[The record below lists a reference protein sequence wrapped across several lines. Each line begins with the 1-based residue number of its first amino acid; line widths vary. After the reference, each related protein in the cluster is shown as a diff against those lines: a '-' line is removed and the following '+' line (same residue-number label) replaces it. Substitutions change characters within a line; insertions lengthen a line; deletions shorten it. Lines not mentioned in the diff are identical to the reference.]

1 VSGVDVSAGA
11 SADAPLASANKP
23 AAPNTGMALRLLFRV
38 DVCFA
43 RDIGETS
50 CLPTFVAPTTIA
62 TPVLSSTP
70 GILRGIAR
78 IANMQAWW
86 NIY

>member
-1 VSGVDVSAGA
+1 MRVSGVDVTAGA

-23 AAPNTGMALRLLFRV
+23 AAPNTGMALRLRFRV

-50 CLPTFVAPTTIA
+50 
-62 TPVLSSTP
+62 
-70 GILRGIAR
+70 
-78 IANMQAWW
+78 
-86 NIY
+86 